1 LGDAPGEESEGENAL
16 NLLRPRRISEWI
28 ALALVTAL
36 VVATVVSGVW
46 LSRYA
51 VAVHRLTRGIGD
63 TVFFGADGQP
73 WFRLNGQRHDVSLD
87 KIAADLQR
95 AVVAVE
101 DHRFYHHPGI
111 DPIGIG
117 RAVVRDLRGGG
128 RMEGGS
134 TLTQQ
139 LARTLF
145 LSNVRTYGRKI
156 KEAAI
161 AVLLEAQLTKPEI
174 LEFYL
179 NRIYLSAGVYGVQTM
194 SEHLFRKPASALSLA
209 EAAFIAGLIRAPS
222 ALSPW
227 SNYDG
232 ALDRS
237 RVVLSRMR
245 AEGFITPVQE
255 EAARKIRPRIQ
266 PYRQPT
272 DPRGGW
278 AKEYLRQQFRNEFGG
293 DNPPDW
299 RVHTAFNPS
308 IQDAAE
314 RAVAAG
320 VERLRRPGLEAA
332 LVAIDPASGDILAMV
347 GGADFTRST
356 YNRAFRSRRQPGSAF
371 KPFVYAAALERGYSP
386 VSVLSNLQ
394 HVSVPTDPEWRPRS
408 AEGEQPD
415 ALTLR
420 SALLESNNPAAAELQ
435 QRVGSRAVLRL
446 ANDAGLSGLPDVPSL
461 ALGTGLVSPL
471 DLTAAYTMFPG
482 GGQVAR
488 PRAMARVY
496 DSGGRQVFDTPIER
510 SQLIS
515 PEAAFQMTSMLR
527 DVVERGTG
535 TAVRGLGV
543 NGPVAGKT
551 GTTDD
556 YRDAWFVGFST
567 SAVVGVWVGFD
578 EPASIGRE
586 AYGARIALPIWA
598 DFMKRTAGQLPARE
612 FKVASGLRPEELCSV
627 SYLQPVEGC
636 PTYTEFF
643 KDQDSVPSALCPI
656 HRGTLKQRA
665 TRAIE
670 GFFRGL
676 GTRIAGIFRR

>member
-1 LGDAPGEESEGENAL
+1 VLRL
-16 NLLRPRRISEWI
+16 NVVRPRRASDWI
-28 ALALVTAL
+28 ALALVAAL
-36 VVATVVSGVW
+36 AVATVVSGIW
-46 LSRYA
+46 LARYA

-73 WFRLNGQRHDVSLD
+73 WFRLNGQRHDVSLNE
-87 KIAADLQR
+87 IAPDLQH
-95 AVVAVE
+95 AVVAIE

-128 RMEGGS
+128 RREGGS

-156 KEAAI
+156 KEAGIAI
-161 AVLLEAQLTKPEI
+161 LLEAQLTKTEI

-179 NRIYLSAGVYGVQTM
+179 NRVYLSAGVYGVQTM

-209 EAAFIAGLIRAPS
+209 ESAFIAGLIRAPS

-232 ALDRS
+232 ALERS
-237 RVVLSRMR
+237 RVVLARMR
-245 AEGFITPVQE
+245 DEGFVTPAQE
-255 EAARKIRPRIQ
+255 EAARAVRPRVQ
-266 PYRQPT
+266 PYRQST

-299 RVHTAFNPS
+299 RVNTTFVPAL
-308 IQDAAE
+308 QDAAE
-314 RAVAAG
+314 RAIAAG
-320 VERLRRPGLEAA
+320 VERMHRPDLEAA
-332 LVAIDPASGDILAMV
+332 LVAIDPASGDILALV

-356 YNRAFRSRRQPGSAF
+356 FNRAVRSRRQPGSAF
-371 KPFVYAAALERGYSP
+371 KPFVYAAALERGFSP
-386 VSVLSNLQ
+386 VSVLPNLRN
-394 HVSVPTDPEWRPRS
+394 VSAPTDPEWRPHS
-408 AEGEQPD
+408 VEAEEPD
-415 ALTLR
+415 ELTLR
-420 SALLESNNPAAAELQ
+420 GALLESNNPAAASLQ

-446 ANDAGLSGLPDVPSL
+446 AGDAGLHDLPDVPSL

-471 DLTAAYTMFPG
+471 DLTAAYTIFPG
-482 GGQVAR
+482 GGRVVR
-488 PRAMARVY
+488 PRAMLGVF
-496 DSGGRQVFDTPIER
+496 DSGGRQVFDAPVER
-510 SQLIS
+510 EQLIS
-515 PEAAFQMTSMLR
+515 PETASQMTSMLR
-527 DVVERGTG
+527 DVVDRGTG
-535 TAVRGLGV
+535 ASARALGV
-543 NGPVAGKT
+543 RGPVAGKT

-578 EPASIGRE
+578 QPAPIGRD
-586 AYGARIALPIWA
+586 AYGARVALPIWA
-598 DFMKRTAGQLPARE
+598 DFMKRSARQLPAHE
-612 FKVASGLRPEELCSV
+612 FEIASGLRGEELCSV

-636 PTYTEFF
+636 PTYTEYF
-643 KDQDSVPSALCPI
+643 KEGDSVPSALCPV

-676 GTRIAGIFRR
+676 GSRIAGIFRR

>member
-1 LGDAPGEESEGENAL
+1 VLRL
-16 NLLRPRRISEWI
+16 NVLRPRRISDWI
-28 ALALVTAL
+28 ALALVAAL
-36 VVATVVSGVW
+36 AVATVVSGIW

-63 TVFFGADGQP
+63 TVFFGADGEP
-73 WFRLNGQRHDVSLD
+73 WFRLNGQRHDVSLNE
-87 KIAADLQR
+87 IAPDLQH
-95 AVVAVE
+95 AVVAIE

-111 DPIGIG
+111 DPIGIS
-117 RAVVRDLRGGG
+117 RAVFRDLSRGG

-145 LSNVRTYGRKI
+145 LSNVRSYGRKI
-156 KEAAI
+156 KEAGI
-161 AVLLEAQLTKPEI
+161 AVLLETQLTKTQI

-179 NRIYLSAGVYGVQTM
+179 NRVYLSAGVYGVQTM

-222 ALSPW
+222 ALNPW

-237 RVVLSRMR
+237 RVVLTRMR
-245 AEGFITPVQE
+245 AEGFITPAQE
-255 EAARKIRPRIQ
+255 EAARNVRPRVQ
-266 PYRQPT
+266 PYRQPN

-299 RVHTAFNPS
+299 RVNTTFAPS
-308 IQDAAE
+308 LQDAAE

-320 VERLRRPGLEAA
+320 VDRLRRPGLESA

-356 YNRAFRSRRQPGSAF
+356 FNRAVRSRRQPGSSF
-371 KPFVYAAALERGYSP
+371 KPLVYAAALERGFSP
-386 VSVLSNLQ
+386 VSVLSNLR
-394 HVSVPTDPEWRPRS
+394 HVSAPTDPEWSPRS

-415 ALTLR
+415 ELTLR
-420 SALLESNNPAAAELQ
+420 GALLESNNPAAADLQ

-446 ANDAGLSGLPDVPSL
+446 ASDAGLSGLPDVPSL

-488 PRAMARVY
+488 PRSMIGVF
-496 DSGGRQVFDTPIER
+496 DSGGRQVFDAPIQRE
-510 SQLIS
+510 QLIS
-515 PEAAFQMTSMLR
+515 PQTAFQMTTMLR
-527 DVVERGTG
+527 DVIERGTG
-535 TAVRGLGV
+535 TPVRTLGV
-543 NGPVAGKT
+543 RGPVAGKT

-578 EPASIGRE
+578 QPASIGRD
-586 AYGARIALPIWA
+586 AYGARVALPIWA
-598 DFMKRTAGQLPARE
+598 DFMKRTARQLPARE
-612 FKVASGLRPEELCSV
+612 FKVASGLRAEELCSV

-636 PTYTEFF
+636 PTYTEYF
-643 KDQDSVPSALCPI
+643 KEGDPVPSALCPI

-676 GTRIAGIFRR
+676 GSRIAGIFRR